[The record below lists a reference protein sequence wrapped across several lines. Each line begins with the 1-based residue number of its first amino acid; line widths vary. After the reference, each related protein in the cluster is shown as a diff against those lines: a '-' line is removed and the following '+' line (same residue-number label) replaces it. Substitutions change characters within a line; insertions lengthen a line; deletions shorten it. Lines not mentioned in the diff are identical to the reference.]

1 MEGLKSRPAAKE
13 EVKEEEE
20 AEATE
25 EKVVVD
31 KDVCCMAFYHY
42 IYNEHNLTSLHKLC
56 DNSCSSQFFR
66 LGHDPIL
73 CDHEYT

>member
-25 EKVVVD
+25 EEEEKVVAD
-31 KDVCCMAFYHY
+31 RDVCCMAVDHY
-42 IYNEHNLTSLHKLC
+42 PFFLPKLTNLHEFC
-56 DNSCSSQFFR
+56 DNSRSTSIF
-66 LGHDPIL
+66 
-73 CDHEYT
+73 